1 LFRRDDTE
9 LGDKSLFVRQN
20 KRERNTPSAFEYVE
34 IEDNGFGRQ
43 LTVMDSLEREL
54 QKMYDSEINVDIGWI
69 WDGGIDVSI
78 GREEAVTGKVKTVA
92 ELLPWL
98 QTAISQRYP
107 GSKYN
112 VERMG
117 GEFNDVWVDPM
128 ERG

>member
-1 LFRRDDTE
+1 MFRRDDTE

-92 ELLPWL
+92 ELLLWL
-98 QTAISQRYP
+98 QTAISRRYP
-107 GSKYN
+107 ESKYN
-112 VERMG
+112 VERLG